1 MTEFAQNC
9 ASPPVPISPPLESEA
24 GDIEGMDPIR
34 VMVVDDEPE
43 IVSEISDYLRAKG
56 MICDVASDAWE
67 AIRLIEAQ
75 PAIGVVLTDIRMP
88 KMDGLSLIRHLHRT
102 LPERDLA
109 TIILTGH
116 AGRNEAIEAIQAGAL
131 DFLSKPISLKLL
143 VHSVQRGIDSI
154 HARRTERAHK
164 VGLET
169 ALAQERRLNQL
180 QREFISMVSH
190 EFRTP
195 LAIID
200 GAAQRIIRR
209 GYRYSTEEVAE
220 RLQRIRSAVARLVG
234 LIDSTLS
241 ATRLDEGRIAFHA
254 RPCDV
259 AAVVSTVIERQKEI
273 APDFEFDLDLRGL
286 PPVILGDPERLDQ
299 VFTNLLSNAV
309 KYSGS
314 SRRIEIQGRREGND
328 ALVSVRDHGIGI
340 PEADLPRL
348 FQRYFRAGT
357 ATGIPGT
364 GIGLDIVKRLVEM
377 HGGRITLA
385 SAEGVGTVF
394 TISLPIERVGSDS
407 SQALTLPPNS

>member
-1 MTEFAQNC
+1 MTEFVQNC
-9 ASPPVPISPPLESEA
+9 VSPSASGLPPVESETR
-24 GDIEGMDPIR
+24 DPGETAAIR

-43 IVSEISDYLRAKG
+43 IVAEISDYLRAKG
-56 MICDVASDAWE
+56 LACDVAADAWE

-88 KMDGLSLIRHLHRT
+88 KMDGLSMIRHLHRT

-143 VHSVQRGIDSI
+143 MHSVQRGIDAI
-154 HARRTERAHK
+154 RARRTEKAYK
-164 VGLET
+164 AGLEA
-169 ALAQERRLNQL
+169 ALAQERRLNRL

-220 RLQRIRSAVARLVG
+220 RLGKIRLAVARLIG

-241 ATRLDEGRIAFHA
+241 ATRLDEGRIAFRV

-259 AAVVSTVIERQKEI
+259 TAIVSTVVERQKEI
-273 APDFEFDLDLRGL
+273 APDFEFTLDLKEL
-286 PPVILGDPERLDQ
+286 PPAIPGDPERLDQ
-299 VFTNLLSNAV
+299 IFTNLLSNAV

-314 SRRIEIQGRREGND
+314 SRRIEIEGRREGEI
-328 ALVSVRDHGIGI
+328 ALVSVRDHGLGI

-357 ATGIPGT
+357 AAGIPGT

-377 HGGRITLA
+377 HGGQVTLA
-385 SAEGVGTVF
+385 STEGLGTAF
-394 TISLPIERVGSDS
+394 TVSLPLERFRPDGGQTPVAPLDS
-407 SQALTLPPNS
+407 